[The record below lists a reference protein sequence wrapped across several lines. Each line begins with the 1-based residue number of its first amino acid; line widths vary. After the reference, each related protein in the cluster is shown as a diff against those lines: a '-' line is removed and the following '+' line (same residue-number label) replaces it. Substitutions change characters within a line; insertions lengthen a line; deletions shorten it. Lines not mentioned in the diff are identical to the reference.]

1 MMKESGTTHAKKKG
15 RDRPPG
21 GELLRLIILMLLI
34 ETSLLHFVAA
44 ETSGAELRPPLLAF
58 TVLFM
63 VAAVAVPLAPRLGV
77 MAAMLVSGVGLAVG
91 GGRYL
96 TAGGPPSMLAMFAI
110 DVAVLALG
118 LLWLRGNRAR

>member
-1 MMKESGTTHAKKKG
+1 MTKETRTAHPKKKG
-15 RDRPPG
+15 RDQPPG
-21 GELLRLIILMLLI
+21 GERLRLIMLVLLI
-34 ETSLLHFVAA
+34 ATSLLHFVAA

-63 VAAVAVPLAPRLGV
+63 VAAVAVRLAPRLGV

-96 TAGGPPSMLAMFAI
+96 AAGGPPSMLAMFAI

-118 LLWLRGNRAR
+118 MLWLRGKRAR